1 MDARLDEQSTEWID
15 FRLNEWLDLEE
26 YSKNTDR

>member
-1 MDARLDEQSTEWID
+1 MDARLDGRSTEWID
-15 FRLNEWLDLEE
+15 LRLKEWLDLEE